1 MAKNTVSTPIKDGV
15 KADNSTYSSNQ
26 IERRIQE
33 ALGEQTITF
42 PDVLI
47 ADQKPYM
54 NFTKTISTMEEEVKV
69 VDLFTASKKC
79 KLIFSTSSSLYCNV
93 SSNDGSLYIYKN
105 NEKLGGIENITTST
119 YISFGSNIPVNIEL
133 EAGDTVSLWG
143 KVSNIGSHSGNAQM
157 RYSGM
162 FGAI

>member
-15 KADNSTYSSNQ
+15 KADNSTYSSNK

-33 ALGEQTITF
+33 ALGEQTIIF

-47 ADQKPYM
+47 SDQKPYM
-54 NFTKTISTMEEEVKV
+54 GFTKAISTMEAETKI
-69 VDLFTASKKC
+69 VDLFTAPKKC
-79 KLIFSTSSSLYCNV
+79 KLIFSTSSTLYCNV
-93 SSNDGSLYIYKN
+93 SSNDGNLYLYKN
-105 NEKLGGIENITTST
+105 DEKLGGLEGITTST
-119 YISFGSNIPVNIEL
+119 YTPFGPDIPITIDL
-133 EAGDTVSLWG
+133 ETGDTVSLYG
-143 KVSNIGSHSGNAQM
+143 KVSNIGSHTGNANI

>member
-15 KADNSTYSSNQ
+15 KADNSTYSSNK

-47 ADQKPYM
+47 SDQRPYM
-54 NFTKTISTMEEEVKV
+54 NFSKAISTMEEEVKV
-69 VDLFTASKKC
+69 ADLFTAPKNC
-79 KLIFSTSSSLYCNV
+79 KLIFSTSSALYSNV
-93 SSNDGSLYIYKN
+93 SSNDCNLYIYKN
-105 NEKLGGIENITTST
+105 DEKLGGLEGMTTST
-119 YISFGSNIPVNIEL
+119 YISFGSAIPVSIEL
-133 EAGDTVSLWG
+133 EAGDTVSLYG
-143 KVSNIGSHSGNAQM
+143 KVSNVGSHSGNAQM

>member
-15 KADNSTYSSNQ
+15 KADNSTYSSNK

-42 PDVLI
+42 SDVLI
-47 ADQKPYM
+47 SDQRPYM
-54 NFTKTISTMEEEVKV
+54 NFSKAISTMEEEVKV
-69 VDLFTASKKC
+69 VDLFTAPKKC
-79 KLIFSTSSSLYCNV
+79 KLIFSTSSALYSNV
-93 SSNDGSLYIYKN
+93 SSNDCNLYIYKN
-105 NEKLGGIENITTST
+105 DEKLGGLEGMTTST
-119 YISFGSNIPVNIEL
+119 YISFGSSIPVSIEL
-133 EAGDTVSLWG
+133 EAGDTVSLYG
-143 KVSNIGSHSGNAQM
+143 KVSNVESHSGSAQM